1 VFPIPIFL
9 QGLMMGLAYVA
20 PIGMQNMFVINSA
33 LTRTRRLAY
42 WSALI
47 VVFFDVTLA
56 LACFLGMGILMEK
69 YPAVKTLI
77 LLVGSLLII
86 FIGVKLLLD
95 KKEADAFVK
104 VDVPLRKVIA
114 TACVVTWLN
123 PHAILDGTM
132 LLGAFRAS
140 MPLEDG
146 WLFLMGV
153 MAASCLWFIGLTVV
167 LHIFQHRFNAKF
179 VRLIN
184 VVCGVV
190 IIGYGIKLFVDFI
203 QLYL

>member
-1 VFPIPIFL
+1 MPIFL

-33 LTRTRRLAY
+33 LTRTRRMAY
-42 WSALI
+42 LSALI

-56 LACFLGMGILMEK
+56 LACFLGMGVLMEK
-69 YPAVKTLI
+69 WPTIKTVI
-77 LLVGSLLII
+77 LLVGSLLVI

-95 KKEADAFVK
+95 KKEADASVK

-140 MPLEDG
+140 MPPEDG
-146 WLFLMGV
+146 WLFLTGV
-153 MAASCLWFIGLTVV
+153 MAASCLWFISITVV
-167 LHIFQHRFNAKF
+167 LHIFQHRFNAKI

-184 VVCGVV
+184 LVCGVV

-203 QLYL
+203 QLMIN